1 MSMHG
6 RAASSEESDEVVIE
20 RNANLPSRNTKVR
33 LVEAQHLLNQRQSAQ
48 DGVSSTLDKAKEQ
61 LAFAKETKV
70 QTQHG
75 LVSAYSSS
83 ASMRS
88 LSAELT
94 FDLKI
99 SLAAKKVAESELAAC
114 VSSAAAEQAIVLSLK
129 ERLRVVANMKG
140 ALGAAN
146 LDTAKHHVKLLVLAA
161 GAFAKVAVFAA
172 QPQDVAEDLA
182 EARAESGAAAPQSA
196 PGGGGA
202 LSPPP
207 RPFSRGP
214 GSASPDARRP
224 DENSVEALQPNLA
237 ALVAEIATLEIDAHI
252 CRSERDRSRSAAADC
267 ERQNDVLEA
276 GNGHQRASLERGQA
290 ELAALRAKLS
300 AARQELKSCQLGVR
314 GLREEFAQ
322 MEYSIGSHQAS
333 MHAVSRAFH
342 GQVKTMGPALAEA
355 KRKRA
360 HAELL
365 HARRLE
371 EVIALARQ
379 SRALALNQT
388 QRRSLPHTARGPT
401 TPTGVTATGAPEQAA
416 SPTASG
422 DRVLPSM
429 QPLPPPPSPA
439 PRPATANTVPSC
451 WEPLLLTEPTFSQHA
466 QSGGHAAPA
475 PPLDFRTPELR
486 PGTSGPGR
494 PSGNLNSVRLGQ
506 AGHMVLGK
514 V

>member
-1 MSMHG
+1 
-6 RAASSEESDEVVIE
+6 
-20 RNANLPSRNTKVR
+20 
-33 LVEAQHLLNQRQSAQ
+33 
-48 DGVSSTLDKAKEQ
+48 
-61 LAFAKETKV
+61 
-70 QTQHG
+70 
-75 LVSAYSSS
+75 
-83 ASMRS
+83 
-88 LSAELT
+88 
-94 FDLKI
+94 
-99 SLAAKKVAESELAAC
+99 
-114 VSSAAAEQAIVLSLK
+114 
-129 ERLRVVANMKG
+129 
-140 ALGAAN
+140 
-146 LDTAKHHVKLLVLAA
+146 
-161 GAFAKVAVFAA
+161 
-172 QPQDVAEDLA
+172 
-182 EARAESGAAAPQSA
+182 
-196 PGGGGA
+196 
-202 LSPPP
+202 
-207 RPFSRGP
+207 
-214 GSASPDARRP
+214 
-224 DENSVEALQPNLA
+224 
-237 ALVAEIATLEIDAHI
+237 
-252 CRSERDRSRSAAADC
+252 
-267 ERQNDVLEA
+267 
-276 GNGHQRASLERGQA
+276 
-290 ELAALRAKLS
+290 
-300 AARQELKSCQLGVR
+300 
-314 GLREEFAQ
+314 
-322 MEYSIGSHQAS
+322 MEYSIGSRQAS

-355 KRKRA
+355 KLKRA

-422 DRVLPSM
+422 DLVLPSV
-429 QPLPPPPSPA
+429 QPLPPPPPPA

>member
-1 MSMHG
+1 M
-6 RAASSEESDEVVIE
+6 VIE

-33 LVEAQHLLNQRQSAQ
+33 LVEAQHLLDQRQSAQ
-48 DGVSSTLDKAKEQ
+48 DGVSSTVDKAKEQ

-114 VSSAAAEQAIVLSLK
+114 VSSAAAEQAIVLSLM

-161 GAFAKVAVFAA
+161 DAFAKVAGFAA
-172 QPQDVAEDLA
+172 QPQDLA
-182 EARAESGAAAPQSA
+182 EARAEAESGTAAPPSA
-196 PGGGGA
+196 PGGGGE
-202 LSPPP
+202 LSPTP
-207 RPFSRGP
+207 RPFSRGRGP
-214 GSASPDARRP
+214 ATPDTRRA

-252 CRSERDRSRSAAADC
+252 FRSERDRSRSAAADC
-267 ERQNDVLEA
+267 ERQNDALEA
-276 GNGHQRASLERGQA
+276 GRASLERGQA

-314 GLREEFAQ
+314 GLKEEFAQ

-342 GQVKTMGPALAEA
+342 GQVKTIGPALAEA

-401 TPTGVTATGAPEQAA
+401 TPTGIAATGAPEQAA

-422 DRVLPSM
+422 DRVLPSV
-429 QPLPPPPSPA
+429 QPLPPPPPPA

-475 PPLDFRTPELR
+475 SPLDFRTPELR

>member
-1 MSMHG
+1 MHG

-61 LAFAKETKV
+61 LAFSKETKV

-146 LDTAKHHVKLLVLAA
+146 LDL
-161 GAFAKVAVFAA
+161 
-172 QPQDVAEDLA
+172 AEDLA

-267 ERQNDVLEA
+267 ERQNDALEA
-276 GNGHQRASLERGQA
+276 GNRHQRASLERGQA

-314 GLREEFAQ
+314 GLKEEFAQ
-322 MEYSIGSHQAS
+322 MEYSIGSRQAS

-355 KRKRA
+355 KLKRA

-422 DRVLPSM
+422 DLVLPSV
-429 QPLPPPPSPA
+429 QPLPPPPPPA